1 MHTPRS
7 FNPSTESHSEFLRRK
22 LRMVG
27 RSETPPGT
35 GHYTLCRWMLKQG
48 YPFDYAY
55 WIVFNKQPS
64 KR

>member
-27 RSETPPGT
+27 
-35 GHYTLCRWMLKQG
+35 HYTLSRWMLKQG